1 MKELL
6 DKAREKGAIIYYD
19 VNFRS
24 THKNEAIKLLPVI
37 LENFEYADI
46 IRGSVED
53 FENMF
58 GLTDADKVYKSKIEF
73 LLSAFYLHARWKRN
87 SPVIQR
93 YKKAL

>member
-1 MKELL
+1 MRDKVKELL

-58 GLTDADKVYKSKIEF
+58 GLQMRIRFIKVRLNFIVRILFARMVEEEF
-73 LLSAFYLHARWKRN
+73 AC
-87 SPVIQR
+87 IQR
-93 YKKAL
+93 I